1 MNHFI
6 LLTSMTFGLSFF
18 CVNLIRKKLRTQFI
32 DIPND
37 RSSHS
42 IPTPRGGGMG
52 FIVAFSIAVI
62 LGHFCIPQVIPLNAT
77 FVLVAL
83 LPLIGIGIL
92 DDWCS
97 VPSLVRYLVQL
108 SVSILIVSHYGAFP
122 QPWLMALG
130 TPGHWIALFSTVIG
144 ITALINFYNFMD
156 GLDGLVAGVTA
167 IQLSFFAIW
176 FNQPSLW
183 LLVAAL
189 LGFLYWNWSPA
200 KIFMG
205 DAGSTMLGAT
215 VAITL
220 LQGSS
225 TTQSWSAIVILLP
238 LVGDAIY
245 TLICRAY
252 KGDNI
257 FKAHRTHLYQRLHQS
272 GWPHAQVSIFYIVG
286 TIIIGTVI
294 SLDPTIAPIM
304 VPFLILIAIQR
315 METYINHTNHYRAT
329 SLTQEM
335 SNLSDNLVDSL
346 TQVS

>member
-1 MNHFI
+1 MNYLI
-6 LLTSMTFGLSFF
+6 LFTGMTFCLSFF
-18 CVNLIRKKLRTQFI
+18 CVNLIRTNLRNQFI

-37 RSSHS
+37 RSSH
-42 IPTPRGGGMG
+42 IVPTPRGGGMG
-52 FIVAFSIAVI
+52 FIIAFSIA
-62 LGHFCIPQVIPLNAT
+62 LLLSHLCIPQVIPSNST
-77 FVLVAL
+77 FILLAL
-83 LPLIGIGIL
+83 FPLIGIGIL

-97 VPSLVRYLVQL
+97 VSSLVRYLVQL

-122 QPWLMALG
+122 QPWLIHLG
-130 TPGHWIALFSTVIG
+130 TPGYWIAIVLTVIG
-144 ITALINFYNFMD
+144 ITALVNFYNFMD

-167 IQLSFFAIW
+167 IQLSFFAMW

-225 TTQSWSAIVILLP
+225 TTQSWSALVILLP

-245 TLICRAY
+245 TLFCRAQR
-252 KGDNI
+252 GENI
-257 FKAHRTHLYQRLHQS
+257 FKAHRTHLYQRLYQS
-272 GWPHAQVSIFYIVG
+272 GWQHPQVAAFYMMG

-304 VPFLILIAIQR
+304 VPFLVLVAIQKL
-315 METYINHTNHYRAT
+315 ETYIDHTNHYQPRNT
-329 SLTQEM
+329 VNHQTIGLSE
-335 SNLSDNLVDSL
+335 NLSKIS
-346 TQVS
+346 

>member
-1 MNHFI
+1 MKSFI
-6 LLTSMTFGLSFF
+6 LFIGVTFLLSFLV
-18 CVNLIRKKLRTQFI
+18 VNLIRKNLRKQFI

-42 IPTPRGGGMG
+42 IPTPRGGGIG
-52 FIVAFSIAVI
+52 FIIAFSIALI
-62 LGHFCIPQVIPLNAT
+62 LGHLFVPQVVPINAT
-77 FVLVAL
+77 FILIAL
-83 LPLIGIGIL
+83 LPLISIGII
-92 DDWCS
+92 DDWRS
-97 VPSLVRYLVQL
+97 VSSLTRYLVQL

-122 QPWLMALG
+122 QPWLMTFG
-130 TPGHWIALFSTVIG
+130 MVGQGIAIVLTIIG

-205 DAGSTMLGAT
+205 DVGSTMLGAT

-225 TTQSWSAIVILLP
+225 TSQSWSAIVILLP
-238 LVGDAIY
+238 LVGDAVY

-252 KGDNI
+252 RGENI
-257 FKAHRTHLYQRLHQS
+257 FQAHRSHLYQRLHQS
-272 GWPHAQVSIFYIVG
+272 GWHHRQVAIFYIIG

-294 SLDPTIAPIM
+294 SLDPTISPIM
-304 VPFLILIAIQR
+304 IPFLILIAIR
-315 METYINHTNHYRAT
+315 KIEGYIYHTNHYRIKKIFHQT
-329 SLTQEM
+329 SET
-335 SNLSDNLVDSL
+335 SSSHLS
-346 TQVS
+346 QVN

>member
-1 MNHFI
+1 MNPFI
-6 LLTSMTFGLSFF
+6 LFSGITFCLSFLA
-18 CVNLIRKKLRTQFI
+18 VNLIRKHFRKQFI

-52 FIVAFSIAVI
+52 FIVAFAIVLL
-62 LGHFCIPQVIPLNAT
+62 LGHFCIPQLIPSNAI

-97 VPSLVRYLVQL
+97 VSSIVRYLVQL
-108 SVSILIVSHYGAFP
+108 SVSILIVCHYGAFP
-122 QPWLMALG
+122 QPWLMHLG
-130 TPGHWIALFSTVIG
+130 TPGHWIAIVLTIIG

-167 IQLSFFAIW
+167 TQLSFFAIW

-225 TTQSWSAIVILLP
+225 TTQAWSAIVILLP

-245 TLICRAY
+245 TLGCRA
-252 KGDNI
+252 KRRENI
-257 FKAHRTHLYQRLHQS
+257 FKAHRTHIYQRLHQS
-272 GWPHAQVSIFYIVG
+272 GWQHRQVATFYILG
-286 TIIIGTVI
+286 TIVIGTVI
-294 SLDPTIAPIM
+294 SLDPTITPIM
-304 VPFLILIAIQR
+304 VPFLVIIAIR
-315 METYINHTNHYRAT
+315 KLETYINHTNHYQPKHNISHQTIT
-329 SLTQEM
+329 SSE
-335 SNLSDNLVDSL
+335 NLSQIS
-346 TQVS
+346 

>member
-1 MNHFI
+1 MNYFI
-6 LLTSMTFGLSFF
+6 LLIGMTFCLSCV
-18 CVNLIRKKLRTQFI
+18 CVNLIRKKLRKQFI

-42 IPTPRGGGMG
+42 VPTPRGGGMG
-52 FIVAFSIAVI
+52 FIIAFSTALI
-62 LGHFCIPQVIPLNAT
+62 LGHLCIPQVIPLNAT

-83 LPLIGIGIL
+83 IPLIGIGII

-97 VPSLVRYLVQL
+97 VSSIVRYLVQL
-108 SVSILIVSHYGAFP
+108 SVSTLIVSHYGAFP
-122 QPWLMALG
+122 QPWLMPLG
-130 TPGHWIALFSTVIG
+130 IPGHWIALALTVIG

-156 GLDGLVAGVTA
+156 GLDGLVAGATA

-215 VAITL
+215 VAINL

-245 TLICRAY
+245 TLSCRAY
-252 KGDNI
+252 RGENI
-257 FKAHRTHLYQRLHQS
+257 FQAHRTHLYQRLHQS
-272 GWPHAQVSIFYIVG
+272 GWHHRQVAAFYIMG

-294 SLDPTIAPIM
+294 SLDPTLAPIM
-304 VPFLILIAIQR
+304 VPFLILIAIR
-315 METYINHTNHYRAT
+315 KMEAYINHTNHYQVKNAIQKI
-329 SLTQEM
+329 SNPSEKLT
-335 SNLSDNLVDSL
+335 V
-346 TQVS
+346 